1 LICWICTASTLALI
15 VVSASMLER
24 NLSEL
29 TNGVGSAVIVAL
41 GFAGSIQLMQACS
54 STLARADYRVVA
66 FDF

>member
-1 LICWICTASTLALI
+1 
-15 VVSASMLER
+15 MLER

-29 TNGVGSAVIVAL
+29 TNSVGSAVIVAL